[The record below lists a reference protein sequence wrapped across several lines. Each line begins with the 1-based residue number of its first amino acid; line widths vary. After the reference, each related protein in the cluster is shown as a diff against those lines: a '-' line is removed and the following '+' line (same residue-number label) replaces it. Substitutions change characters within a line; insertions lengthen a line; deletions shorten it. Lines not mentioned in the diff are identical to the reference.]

1 MDSTFPSL
9 RLGLTRG
16 VARQGGTS
24 GRDGVFGIGLALA
37 PPALPIGSVNFD
49 DADAFSLEM
58 PGQPRSIGACSF
70 DADQL
75 DRAEVAQPGQQLLV
89 ALNRGVEALD
99 AEKSALII

>member
-9 RLGLTRG
+9 VLASPEASPDRA
-16 VARQGGTS
+16 ARAAEMASS
-24 GRDGVFGIGLALA
+24 GSDLPFA

-49 DADAFSLEM
+49 DADPFSLEM
-58 PGQPRSIGACSF
+58 PGQPRSIGTCSF

-99 AEKSALII
+99 AEKSAPII